1 MAKNFLGE
9 SDKLDT
15 GSNVGVLSVPKGID
29 IIRITKAETL
39 RFIIVPY
46 TATESPYA
54 DAGELWYTRD
64 YWIYR
69 GLGANQ
75 KGFCLDN
82 KKTFGERCAITEALM
97 DYDGEADKKPKSQR
111 KALVNLYFPD
121 TDELKIIDHSY
132 AMFMG
137 KLIESM
143 KTKLKSKYEKYK
155 FLEHFCDPKEP
166 TIIDV
171 TFKEE
176 SLNGHKYYEAA
187 DFEYEAS
194 DDPIPKAILEKAADL
209 DKMLIKMSYAEV
221 AATFLGEES
230 DPEPAAE
237 LPKATKRQEEEPAP
251 KKEKAQVTKQ
261 AEEPKEEPKPKPPAK
276 EWGSEIVA
284 GSILFHGDRKVEVMK
299 VKEDV
304 VTVEYQDDEST
315 AKVNAKDLTKAAV
328 AKEKPKASKPK
339 SKETVPAE
347 GSDMPWDADW
357 QDAE

>member
-15 GSNVGVLSVPKGID
+15 ASNVGVLQVPKGMD
-29 IIRITKAETL
+29 ILRVQKAETL

-75 KGFCLDN
+75 KGFCIDN
-82 KKTFGERCAITEALM
+82 KKTFGDRCAITEALM
-97 DYDGEADKKPKSQR
+97 DYAGDAAKKPKSQR
-111 KALVNLYFPD
+111 KALLNVYLVD
-121 TDELKIIDHSY
+121 SDELKILDHSY

-137 KLIESM
+137 KLIENM
-143 KTKLKSKYEKYK
+143 KTKLKGKYEKYK

-209 DKMLIKMSYAEV
+209 DKMLVRMSYAEV
-221 AATFLGEES
+221 AATFLGEEGE
-230 DPEPAAE
+230 DRDEPAE

-251 KKEKAQVTKQ
+251 KTEKAKVTKE
-261 AEEPKEEPKPKPPAK
+261 AEEPKEEPKPKAK
-276 EWGSEIVA
+276 EWGSDVVA
-284 GSILFHGDRKVEVMK
+284 GSILFHGDRKVEVIK

-304 VTVEYQDDEST
+304 ATVEYQDDETT
-315 AKVNAKDLTKAAV
+315 AKVNTKDLTKAAV
-328 AKEKPKASKPK
+328 AKEKPKTQKSKA
-339 SKETVPAE
+339 KETVPAE
-347 GSDMPWDADW
+347 GTELPWDAEW
-357 QDAE
+357 EDAD